1 MATLQ
6 QALALHDRGFA
17 VIPCKLT
24 PLEGGKVNKMPV
36 VKWQQYQDQRPNRS
50 LVEYWF
56 GEKYKGYDIGAV
68 TGGKHGY
75 FVIDLD
81 TGWTEEDKAKLN
93 LPDTLTERTPS
104 GGVHLYYKHPGGS
117 FLTKTKGGVLPHID
131 VRGDGGF
138 IVMAPSQYPD
148 GRVYEWLN
156 DLPIAEA
163 SPETLALVEDVH
175 GRDRADFSGLF
186 EGLPPGGRTDAAISI
201 AGALLLYQPPHQWD
215 TLCWPIVDMWNEQN
229 NPPLDRLKLRKDF
242 IGICARERAR
252 RDKAERA

>member
-1 MATLQ
+1 MVTLEK
-6 QALALHDRGFA
+6 ALALHEKGFA
-17 VIPCKLT
+17 VIPCRLT
-24 PLEGGKVNKMPV
+24 NLENGKVNKQPV
-36 VKWQQYQDQRPNRS
+36 IKWQEYQKIRPNRS

-68 TGGKHGY
+68 TGGTHGY

-81 TGWTEEDKAKLN
+81 TGWSEEDRKKMN
-93 LPDTLTERTPS
+93 LTATLTESTPS
-104 GGVHLYYKHPGGS
+104 GGTHLYYRHPGGT

-138 IVMAPSQYPD
+138 IVMAPSTYPD
-148 GRVYEWLN
+148 GRKYEWIN
-156 DLPIAEA
+156 DLPIAIP
-163 SPETLALVEDVH
+163 SKETLAFVEDKQGH
-175 GRDRADFSGLF
+175 DRADFSGLF

-201 AGALLLYQPPHQWD
+201 AGALLFYQPPHQWD

-242 IGICARERAR
+242 LGICARERSR
-252 RDKAERA
+252 RGKNSI